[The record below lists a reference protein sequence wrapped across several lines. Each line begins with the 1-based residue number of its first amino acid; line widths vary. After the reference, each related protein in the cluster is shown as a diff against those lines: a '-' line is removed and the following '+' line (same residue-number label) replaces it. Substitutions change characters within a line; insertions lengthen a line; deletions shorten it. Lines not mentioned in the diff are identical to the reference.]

1 MSAGLSFLSTLRAAS
16 EDRPMPALGL
26 ARLGN
31 ILAVTWLGAVVAAGL
46 ATAGGVSIWP
56 GMPPGLLHGA
66 ALAST
71 VAILPPLA
79 ALLAGSLLGLAGAR
93 SGWLRALIG
102 RPLEWLTVL
111 PGLVLAALVLAIGG
125 TGSVSLLLAL
135 FVTLLPPVSRHM
147 RLAARDIG
155 EEPWIEE
162 ARALGMSPRVML
174 RRHVL
179 PALLAEARGLAPRLA
194 IRALLIES
202 ALAAG
207 LAAAF
212 SGPQVLWRDTAWP
225 GLSWPGL
232 SWAASIARAPDS
244 EALLAPAVALTLTLL
259 ALARLALVARRHQE
273 AKARRRLGAVWTGL
287 LP

>member
-31 ILAVTWLGAVVAAGL
+31 LFAVTWLGAVAGAGL
-46 ATAGGVSIWP
+46 ATVGGGVSIWP
-56 GMPPGLLHGA
+56 GLPPGLLHGA

-79 ALLAGSLLGLAGAR
+79 ALFAGSLLGLAAAR
-93 SGWLRALIG
+93 SGWLQALVG

-125 TGSVSLLLAL
+125 AGGVSLLLAL
-135 FVTLLPPVSRHM
+135 IVTLLPPVSRHM

-155 EEPWIEE
+155 EEPWMEE
-162 ARALGMSPRVML
+162 AHALGMPPRVML

-194 IRALLIES
+194 IRALLVES
-202 ALAAG
+202 ALSAG

-212 SGPQVLWRDTAWP
+212 SGPQALWRDTAWP
-225 GLSWPGL
+225 GLSWG
-232 SWAASIARAPDS
+232 AAIARAPDT